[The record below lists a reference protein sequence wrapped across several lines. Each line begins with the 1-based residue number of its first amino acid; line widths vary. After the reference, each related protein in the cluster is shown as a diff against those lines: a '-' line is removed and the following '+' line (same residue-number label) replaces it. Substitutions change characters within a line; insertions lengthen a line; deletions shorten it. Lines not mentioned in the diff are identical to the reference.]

1 MSFGSA
7 RRFSPGRSIC
17 RRVVLKK
24 KKHIENAA
32 DRENLIIL
40 KCSHEQHRCDTAA
53 LAARGDITRLNRVI
67 VRLKDTVSFTSS
79 GG

>member
-1 MSFGSA
+1 MSFGFA
-7 RRFSPGRSIC
+7 RRFSPGRRS
-17 RRVVLKK
+17 VVELFK

-40 KCSHEQHRCDTAA
+40 KCSHEQHRSDTAA

-79 GG
+79 